1 MFGREGLIERPVQIQ
16 CVHPPWDG
24 TRDRCSV
31 PKVVLG
37 YRAPRV
43 QSTDSQGLLAG
54 RGPKV
59 EPRRRRLA
67 RPLATAVYPAL
78 RAVSALYRLGAM
90 EHHRRRFAAAGPGV
104 TFDPTTSVLSYEQ
117 IEVGRNVSIAAGAY
131 FYGPIKVGN
140 DVMFGPY
147 VHVQAG
153 YHRVDLIGATIRESG
168 GAALAPIVIE
178 DDVWIA
184 ARVTVM
190 KGVTIGRGSV
200 IGTESLVLHDVPP
213 YVVAFGSPCRP
224 VAKRFEDSQL
234 EEHLSLI
241 GVGHEQAQ
249 SIVAARN
256 RAFQTGIRT
265 AA

>member
-1 MFGREGLIERPVQIQ
+1 M
-16 CVHPPWDG
+16 PPG
-24 TRDRCSV
+24 GA
-31 PKVVLG
+31 K
-37 YRAPRV
+37 A
-43 QSTDSQGLLAG
+43 
-54 RGPKV
+54 

-67 RPLATAVYPAL
+67 RPLATAVFPVLHGIA
-78 RAVSALYRLGAM
+78 ALYRLGAV
-90 EHHRRRFAAAGPGV
+90 EHHRRRFAATGSRV

-117 IEVGRNVSIAAGAY
+117 IEVGRNVSIGAGAY

-168 GAALAPIVIE
+168 GAPLAPIVIE

-190 KGVTIGRGSV
+190 KGVTIGQGSV
-200 IGTESLVLHDVPP
+200 IGTESLVLHDIPP
-213 YVVAFGSPCRP
+213 YVIAFGSPCRP
-224 VAKRFEDSQL
+224 VAKRFGDSEL

-241 GVGHEQAQ
+241 GVGDEQAR
-249 SIVAARN
+249 SLIDARN
-256 RAFQTGIRT
+256 HALDAT
-265 AA
+265 AAVADAVPHPDARPLG